1 MKKVLIIGAGIAGL
15 TCSIYLRRNG
25 FETEMYELNHMPG
38 GECTGWDRK
47 EYHFDGCIH
56 WLVGS
61 KAGTELNELWRETG
75 ALNDGVEIINH
86 EIFARYE
93 EDGRGVNLYR
103 NADRLERHLMEISLQ
118 DGAQIKK
125 LCAAIRALGD
135 FGMPIKKP
143 MDMMGPGEGAAFA
156 AKNAGKLMK
165 LSRYGRLTMAEFA
178 AKFKEPLLGRAF
190 LAAIPGYYKASALV
204 ATLASMH
211 GGDSGYPL
219 GGSRAFAR
227 RMEQKYL
234 DLGGKA
240 FYNARVE
247 KIVVKDG
254 RATGLRLADGREI
267 SGDYVIS
274 CADAHATLFY
284 MLEDRYTPDV
294 FRNLFD
300 HPESYPTPTSA
311 MVFMG
316 VGCEIKE
323 DCASLTLRRK
333 EPVLLCGRESEAVG
347 LLNYGFDRT
356 MAPPGKTVVACLY
369 EADYDY
375 WNGLDKEEYLAEKE
389 QLKQDAAR
397 VLIGRYPEADGKI
410 EATDAVTPLTY
421 VRYCNAWRGSWMSWG
436 ESKDVPRYY
445 PGILPGLDGFI
456 MAGMWTLPPGGLP
469 GAAASGRF
477 AAHRLCAME
486 GLPFKTI

>member
-1 MKKVLIIGAGIAGL
+1 
-15 TCSIYLRRNG
+15 
-25 FETEMYELNHMPG
+25 
-38 GECTGWDRK
+38 
-47 EYHFDGCIH
+47 
-56 WLVGS
+56 
-61 KAGTELNELWRETG
+61 
-75 ALNDGVEIINH
+75 
-86 EIFARYE
+86 
-93 EDGRGVNLYR
+93 
-103 NADRLERHLMEISLQ
+103 
-118 DGAQIKK
+118 
-125 LCAAIRALGD
+125 
-135 FGMPIKKP
+135 
-143 MDMMGPGEGAAFA
+143 MMGP
-156 AKNAGKLMK
+156 AKARPSPPKTPGNWMK

-274 CADAHATLFY
+274 CADAHATLFD
-284 MLEDRYTPDV
+284 MLEDRYTTDV

-333 EPVLLCGRESEAVG
+333 EPVLLCGFESEAVG

-436 ESKDVPRYY
+436 ESRTCRGITRAYCPAWTGSSWPGCGPCRRAGSPAPPLRAVRGPQALRDGRAAFQNRIDACRGRIPVCVTAKRPRPRARATRPFSRPLLYAEQTRT
-445 PGILPGLDGFI
+445 PAFAGIRRVFGL
-456 MAGMWTLPPGGLP
+456 
-469 GAAASGRF
+469 
-477 AAHRLCAME
+477 
-486 GLPFKTI
+486 